1 VKQNPTTEVK
11 DNQLEP
17 VPSGKEIKNWRW
29 LGNTIQTVADK
40 PRQEH
45 NEPENWYL
53 ITDTIAAR

>member
-17 VPSGKEIKNWRW
+17 VPSGKEIKNWSG

-45 NEPENWYL
+45 NEPEN
-53 ITDTIAAR
+53 